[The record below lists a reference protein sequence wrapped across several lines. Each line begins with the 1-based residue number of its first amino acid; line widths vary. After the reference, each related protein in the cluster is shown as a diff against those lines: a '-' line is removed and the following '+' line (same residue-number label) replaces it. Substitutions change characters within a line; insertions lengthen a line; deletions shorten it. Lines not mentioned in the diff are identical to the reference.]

1 MRIELPIATVSEANR
16 RDHWATK
23 ARRTKAHRNAA
34 WALCPVY
41 PVPCVVTLT
50 RVAPR
55 ALDDDNNVS
64 SMKAVRDGIAKRLGV
79 DDRSPLVEWRYAQAK
94 GKPAAVIVE
103 FQERAA

>member
-41 PVPCVVTLT
+41 PLPCLVTLT
-50 RVAPR
+50 RIAPR
-55 ALDDDNNVS
+55 ALDDDNNVGS
-64 SMKAVRDGIAKRLGV
+64 FKHVRDGIADRLGV
-79 DDRSPLVEWRYAQAK
+79 KDNDPRVEWRYAQAK